1 MITNQLSY
9 VEIDFDDDIHVLI
22 VLASLP
28 NNLEVTRI
36 IVSNSTWKTKFKY
49 NNIQDLILSEEVC
62 I

>member
-9 VEIDFDDDIHVLI
+9 VEIDFDDGIHVLI

-28 NNLEVTRI
+28 NNLEATRI

-49 NNIQDLILSEEVC
+49 NNIQGLILSKEVC

>member
-28 NNLEVTRI
+28 KNLEATRI

>member
-1 MITNQLSY
+1 MITNQLPY

>member
-9 VEIDFDDDIHVLI
+9 VQIDFDDDIHVLI

-28 NNLEVTRI
+28 NNLEATRI

>member
-9 VEIDFDDDIHVLI
+9 VEIDFDDNIHVLI
-22 VLASLP
+22 VLVSLP
-28 NNLEVTRI
+28 NSLEATRI

>member
-1 MITNQLSY
+1 MITNQLPY

-28 NNLEVTRI
+28 NNLEATRI

-49 NNIQDLILSEEVC
+49 NNIQGLILSKEVC

>member
-1 MITNQLSY
+1 MITNQLPY

-28 NNLEVTRI
+28 NNLGATRI

>member
-1 MITNQLSY
+1 MITNQLPY

-28 NNLEVTRI
+28 NNLEATRI

>member
-1 MITNQLSY
+1 MITNQLPY

-28 NNLEVTRI
+28 NSLEATRI

>member
-9 VEIDFDDDIHVLI
+9 VQIDFDDDIHVLI

-28 NNLEVTRI
+28 NNLEATRI
-36 IVSNSTWKTKFKY
+36 IVSNSTSKTKFKY

>member
-28 NNLEVTRI
+28 NNLEATRI

-49 NNIQDLILSEEVC
+49 INIQDLILSEEVC

>member
-28 NNLEVTRI
+28 NSLEATRI

>member
-28 NNLEVTRI
+28 NSLEATRI

-49 NNIQDLILSEEVC
+49 NNTQDLILSEEVC

>member
-9 VEIDFDDDIHVLI
+9 VEIDFDDEIYVVI
-22 VLASLP
+22 VLTSLP
-28 NNLEVTRI
+28 NNLEATRI